1 MLQGIDISMHNGNS
15 VSLDYNFVIMK
26 ASEGVGYK
34 DPLLDSHYDRLSGR
48 KDGQPCDKL
57 YGFYHYARPD
67 LSGNS
72 AEAEADWFV
81 SLVGHHKGHCIYC
94 LDWEGKSLNHD
105 VAYAKAWLDRVYAK
119 TGVKPLIYLQG
130 SEAVKSKYKIISDAD
145 YGLWVAHWGVN
156 DPSFSNWKF
165 WALWQYQGSPL
176 DKNYFNGTSDQFKK
190 YCTSSLVSITISTEL
205 KVNDK
210 VKVTKLVDYNG
221 KILAD
226 FVIKNTYEVME
237 IEGDRVVIGINGAVT
252 CAIRKDYLKKI

>member
-1 MLQGIDISMHNGNS
+1 MLQGIDISMHSGNS

-94 LDWEGKSLNHD
+94 LDWEGKSLNYD

-156 DPSFSNWKF
+156 DPSFANWKI

-176 DKNYFNGTSDQFKK
+176 DKNYFNGTSEQFKK
-190 YCTSSLVSITISTEL
+190 YCTSSLVSVTSSTKL

-210 VKVTKLVDYNG
+210 VKVTKLIDYNG
-221 KILAD
+221 KVLAD
-226 FVIKNTYEVME
+226 FVMKNTYEVIE
-237 IEGDRVVIGINGAVT
+237 IEGDRVVIGINGEVT
-252 CAIRKDYLKKI
+252 CAIRKDYLKKV